1 MNQSDGAG
9 AEHDLT
15 MSLVAAAH
23 RVEDKIERALGRH
36 GLSLAKLNIL
46 TMLVDSER
54 PLSLGE
60 IATRLACV
68 RSNVTQLVDRLE
80 SDGLVRRQA
89 DPTDRR
95 SISAVVT
102 DDGRERQRSGSEA
115 LSAVQS
121 DVTQALAGF
130 DTAHIDEALRTL

>member
-1 MNQSDGAG
+1 
-9 AEHDLT
+9 

-23 RVEDKIERALGRH
+23 RVEDRIERALGQH
-36 GLSLAKLNIL
+36 GLSLAKLNVL
-46 TMLVDSER
+46 TMLVESEK
-54 PLSLGE
+54 PLALGE

-80 SDGLVRRQA
+80 ADGLVRRET
-89 DPTDRR
+89 DPSDRR

-102 DDGRERQRSGSEA
+102 EDGRERQRSGSEA

-121 DVTQALAGF
+121 DVSQALASF
-130 DTAHIDEALRTL
+130 DTAHIDQALRAL

>member
-9 AEHDLT
+9 AELDVT

-23 RVEDKIERALGRH
+23 RVEDRIERALGQH
-36 GLSLAKLNIL
+36 GLSLAKLNVL
-46 TMLVDSER
+46 TMLVESEK
-54 PLSLGE
+54 PLALGE

-80 SDGLVRRQA
+80 ADGLVRRET
-89 DPTDRR
+89 DPSDRR

-102 DDGRERQRSGSEA
+102 EDGRERQRSGSEA

-121 DVTQALAGF
+121 DVSQALASF
-130 DTAHIDEALRTL
+130 DTAHIDQALRAL